1 MARKERKIMTIPKEI
16 ENWMKYEKVRRTG
29 MFNMILGYK
38 MASKTAGLSIK
49 EYNEVLKRYHILK
62 EKAEKLYTPTQIDDM
77 IKLI

>member
-1 MARKERKIMTIPKEI
+1 
-16 ENWMKYEKVRRTG
+16 
-29 MFNMILGYK
+29 MILGYK
-38 MASKTAGLSIK
+38 MASKTAVLSIK

>member
-1 MARKERKIMTIPKEI
+1 MTIPKEI

-29 MFNMILGYK
+29 MFNMILEYK

>member
-1 MARKERKIMTIPKEI
+1 MTIPKEI
-16 ENWMKYEKVRRTG
+16 ENWMRYEKVRRTG

-77 IKLI
+77 IELI